1 MRRADDALGF
11 VGRPVVDDL
20 PLFAPAPVD
29 TRRESE
35 RQIAP
40 ERARLQRAVL
50 EAVERG
56 GPMIADEI
64 AARIGETVLAVRPR
78 VCELAKAG
86 LLRDTEERRTNQSG
100 RPAIVWAAA

>member
-50 EAVERG
+50 EAVEQH
-56 GPMIADEI
+56 GPMTANEI

-78 VCELAKAG
+78 VCELSKAG
-86 LLRDTEERRTNQSG
+86 LLRDTGERRSNQSG